1 MIWIGAIAGLLLLLE
16 AFHAIRPFIWAIVT
30 AYIFHPVVSF
40 IHRKTH
46 LPKHLITVWLY
57 LMLGLLITILVI
69 NLVPS
74 LIQQAEDIQSR
85 IPEAVDKA
93 DAWLERHQL
102 ERLERLG
109 IRSDFVDQ
117 RLSELGNQIATAIS
131 DALLPFVLGT
141 FTVLIEL
148 FVYLVASFYFIVY
161 GDKFVLAIRNILSRR
176 YHREVDR
183 LLMDINTTLGAY
195 IRGQAL
201 LVVIMSTASYIALR
215 ILEVDYA
222 LVVAISTGFL
232 ELIPIVGP
240 CSACAIAVSVGLFQD
255 TTPFGWSNLTLAVAI
270 GLVYFTLRQ
279 MEDVFVIPLLIGR
292 IVHLHPLLVI
302 FVVVVGTT
310 LGGILG
316 LLLAVPL
323 AAVIGVLC
331 RFALRQ
337 YLASN
342 IYHGGDATKAAAV
355 QARLETDA

>member
-1 MIWIGAIAGLLLLLE
+1 
-16 AFHAIRPFIWAIVT
+16 
-30 AYIFHPVVSF
+30 
-40 IHRKTH
+40 
-46 LPKHLITVWLY
+46 
-57 LMLGLLITILVI
+57 
-69 NLVPS
+69 
-74 LIQQAEDIQSR
+74 
-85 IPEAVDKA
+85 
-93 DAWLERHQL
+93 
-102 ERLERLG
+102 
-109 IRSDFVDQ
+109 
-117 RLSELGNQIATAIS
+117 
-131 DALLPFVLGT
+131 
-141 FTVLIEL
+141 
-148 FVYLVASFYFIVY
+148 
-161 GDKFVLAIRNILSRR
+161 
-176 YHREVDR
+176 
-183 LLMDINTTLGAY
+183 MDINTTLGAY

-240 CSACAIAVSVGLFQD
+240 WSAGAIAVSVGLFQD

-323 AAVIGVLC
+323 AAVTKIIATYFYGKITAREVRHVEVIHSRADLERSAEQFPDRTNSTIVLIIEPEVVRWDDLPLVRRIVDEAYEHAISLSVVTTDSIAGALFTACGV
-331 RFALRQ
+331 
-337 YLASN
+337 
-342 IYHGGDATKAAAV
+342 ATTTV
-355 QARLETDA
+355 QAPAHVALESMRGVSELPAAPAVHR